1 MDQNLRRWDN
11 NLEEDNLEDGVL
23 FLEQL
28 ENALLNDDEHVEMRP
43 PSTAVFPVSRNP
55 ATALGASSSLLSR
68 PSTTT
73 SAQFRPSHEAPP
85 PPQGGPRSN
94 RGGGRRLPG

>member
-1 MDQNLRRWDN
+1 MDKNLKHWDN
-11 NLEEDNLEDGVL
+11 NPEEDNLEDGVL

-55 ATALGASSSLLSR
+55 ATALGASSSLPPRS
-68 PSTTT
+68 STATF
-73 SAQFRPSHEAPP
+73 AAPP
-85 PPQGGPRSN
+85 PPQRGPRSN